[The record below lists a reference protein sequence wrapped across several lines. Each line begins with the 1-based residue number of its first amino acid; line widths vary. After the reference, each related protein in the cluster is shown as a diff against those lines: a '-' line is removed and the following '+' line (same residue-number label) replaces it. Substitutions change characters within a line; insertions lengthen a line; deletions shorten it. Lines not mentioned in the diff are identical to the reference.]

1 MLKIKL
7 DKVCGD
13 IYPVPKP
20 YQVKKVMP
28 KWVDTPLRH
37 DYEDSY
43 WYDLN
48 SDEDEK
54 FLEAVTRLE
63 GLNNKYR
70 KYSQYCDAMET
81 YEEYIPVI
89 VEHYGGQ
96 VVVDA
101 MIKAG
106 EIPTGWRQPPKMKKT
121 KSNKFFVENKIRVPE
136 LDPMSDETVDE
147 MVSSLRKQIPLTE
160 EQLMEMPIKLAK
172 PTAKIKAMLNSDMV
186 SKRQADRLAS
196 MYKESNSSN
205 YDIVESY
212 FRTVNSVENE
222 EAEIELNP
230 EKILINK
237 YLEENKSDTV
247 DEISPEDAGKTS
259 LMNDWCVVTRRKNEE
274 ADIVA
279 LLHEQGIECLDPK
292 NLSAEE
298 KAIFRQK
305 LGAEYFMSKKEL
317 KKARKK
323 KKEYEKYHKREVKR
337 SESQREIMKAL
348 TRNDVDVILDHT
360 DLTLADKLLR
370 RRK

>member
-1 MLKIKL
+1 
-7 DKVCGD
+7 
-13 IYPVPKP
+13 
-20 YQVKKVMP
+20 
-28 KWVDTPLRH
+28 
-37 DYEDSY
+37 
-43 WYDLN
+43 
-48 SDEDEK
+48 
-54 FLEAVTRLE
+54 
-63 GLNNKYR
+63 
-70 KYSQYCDAMET
+70 
-81 YEEYIPVI
+81 
-89 VEHYGGQ
+89 
-96 VVVDA
+96 
-101 MIKAG
+101 
-106 EIPTGWRQPPKMKKT
+106 
-121 KSNKFFVENKIRVPE
+121 
-136 LDPMSDETVDE
+136 
-147 MVSSLRKQIPLTE
+147 
-160 EQLMEMPIKLAK
+160 MEMPIKLAK
-172 PTAKIKAMLNSDMV
+172 PTAKIRAMLNSDMV

-212 FRTVNSVENE
+212 FRTVNAVENE

-237 YLEENKSDTV
+237 YLEENKSDTI

-259 LMNDWCVVTRRKNEE
+259 LMNDWCVVTRKKNEE